1 VASHETEEYISMTLS
16 RRSLARGI
24 AAAPLAYAAIRAG
37 STFDVSAQDGPVKI
51 GSKNFTEQLILGEM
65 YALLLENAGIAT
77 EKKLNLAG
85 TEVAQAALLKGEI
98 DLYPEYTGTGLTV
111 VLGMPVNEVM
121 QATPVGGLPEATP
134 VGAEADLDQ
143 RVYDLV
149 SDGYADQFDL
159 IWLDQSAFN
168 DTQALV
174 ITQDAAE
181 GGSIT
186 SISQLVPKAG
196 EITIVAAADALD
208 RDDGIKGI
216 EQTYGLKFG
225 NVLTVDPSLRYQA
238 IEDGQAQAVLAFSTD
253 GQIAGMDLVLLDD
266 DKNLWLPYHVAPVV
280 RNATLTAIPAI
291 ADALNPL
298 ASVLTDDIMAGLN
311 WQVDGPDKLDPEEV
325 ARTFLT
331 EQGLISG

>member
-1 VASHETEEYISMTLS
+1 MTLS
-16 RRSLARGI
+16 RRSLARGL
-24 AAAPLAYAAIRAG
+24 ATAPLAYAAIRSGA
-37 STFDVSAQDGPVKI
+37 SFDVAAQDGPVKI

-65 YALLLENAGIAT
+65 YALLLENAGITT

-85 TEVAQAALLKGEI
+85 TEVAQAALVKGEI

-121 QATPVGGLPEATP
+121 TATPVGGMPEATP
-134 VGAEADLDQ
+134 DSEAESLDQ

-174 ITQDAAE
+174 ITQDVAE
-181 GGSIT
+181 GGAIT
-186 SISQLVPKAG
+186 TISQLAPKAG

-216 EQTYGLKFG
+216 EQSYGLKFG

-253 GQIAGMDLVLLDD
+253 GQIAGMNLVLLDD

-280 RNATLTAIPAI
+280 RDATLTAYPGI

-298 ASVLTDDIMAGLN
+298 APILTDDIMAGLN

>member
-1 VASHETEEYISMTLS
+1 MTLS
-16 RRSLARGI
+16 RRSLARGL
-24 AAAPLAYAAIRAG
+24 AAAPLAYAAIRTGA
-37 STFDVSAQDGPVKI
+37 TFSVSAQEGPVRI

-85 TEVAQAALLKGEI
+85 TEVAQAALVAGEI

-121 QATPVGGLPEATP
+121 TATPVGGMPESTP
-134 VGAEADLDQ
+134 VGAEASLDQ

-149 SDGYADQFDL
+149 SDGYVDQFDL

-181 GGSIT
+181 GGAIT
-186 SISQLVPKAG
+186 TISQLVPKAG
-196 EITIVAAADALD
+196 ELTIVAAADALD

-238 IEDGQAQAVLAFSTD
+238 IEGGQAQAVLAFSTD
-253 GQIAGMDLVLLDD
+253 GQIAGMGLVLLDD

-280 RNATLTAIPAI
+280 REATLTANPGI

-298 ASVLTDDIMAGLN
+298 APVLTDEIMAGLN

-331 EQGLISG
+331 EQGLISS

>member
-1 VASHETEEYISMTLS
+1 MTLS
-16 RRSLARGI
+16 RRSLARGL
-24 AAAPLAYAAIRAG
+24 AAAPLAYAAIRTG
-37 STFDVSAQDGPVKI
+37 STFDISAQDGPVRI

-77 EKKLNLAG
+77 EKQLNLAG
-85 TEVAQAALLKGEI
+85 TEVAQSALVAGEI

-121 QATPVGGLPEATP
+121 QATPVGGMPEATP
-134 VGAEADLDQ
+134 VGAEASVDQ

-149 SDGYADQFDL
+149 SEGYADQFDL

-168 DTQALV
+168 NTQALV

-181 GGSIT
+181 GGSIET
-186 SISQLVPKAG
+186 ISQLAPKAG

-208 RDDGIKGI
+208 RDDGIRGI
-216 EQTYGLKFG
+216 EETYGLTFG
-225 NVLTVDPSLRYQA
+225 NVVTVDPSLRYQA

-253 GQIAGMDLVLLDD
+253 GQIAGMDLVLLED

-280 RNATLTAIPAI
+280 RDATLTAYPGI

-298 ASVLTDDIMAGLN
+298 ASVLTDDVMAGLN

>member
-1 VASHETEEYISMTLS
+1 MTIS
-16 RRSLARGI
+16 RRSLARGL
-24 AAAPLAYAAIRAG
+24 ASAPLAYAAFRSGA
-37 STFDVSAQDGPVKI
+37 TFGVSAQDGPVKI

-65 YALLLENAGIAT
+65 YALLLENAGIPT

-85 TEVAQAALLKGEI
+85 TEVAQAALLAGEI
-98 DLYPEYTGTGLTV
+98 DLYPEYTGTGLTL

-121 QATPVGGLPEATP
+121 TATPVGGMPEATP
-134 VGAEADLDQ
+134 SSAEASLDQ

-149 SDGYADQFDL
+149 SDGYVEQFDL

-174 ITQDAAE
+174 ITPEVAE
-181 GGSIT
+181 DGAVT
-186 SISQLVPKAG
+186 TISQLAPKAG

-208 RDDGIKGI
+208 RDDGIRGI
-216 EQTYGLKFG
+216 EDTYGLKFG

-253 GQIAGMDLVLLDD
+253 GQISGMGLVLLED

-280 RNATLTAIPAI
+280 REATLTAYPAI

-298 ASVLTDDIMAGLN
+298 APILTDDIMSGLN
-311 WQVDGPDKLDPEEV
+311 WQVDGPDKLDPDEV
-325 ARTFLT
+325 ARTFLA
-331 EQGLISG
+331 EQGLIPA

>member
-1 VASHETEEYISMTLS
+1 MTLS
-16 RRSLARGI
+16 RRSLARGLV
-24 AAAPLAYAAIRAG
+24 AAPLAYAAIRTG
-37 STFDVSAQDGPVKI
+37 SSIGVSAQDSPVKI

-77 EKKLNLAG
+77 EKQLNLAG
-85 TEVAQAALLKGEI
+85 TEVAQAALVAGEI

-121 QATPVGGLPEATP
+121 QATPVGGMPEATP
-134 VGAEADLDQ
+134 AGAEASLDQ

-149 SDGYADQFDL
+149 SDGYAEQFDL

-174 ITQDAAE
+174 ITQEAAE
-181 GGSIT
+181 GGAIT
-186 SISQLVPKAG
+186 TISQLAPKAG

-208 RDDGIKGI
+208 RDDGIRGI
-216 EQTYGLKFG
+216 EQTYGLTFG
-225 NVLTVDPSLRYQA
+225 NVVTVDPSLRYQA

-253 GQIAGMDLVLLDD
+253 GQIAGMDLVLLED

-280 RNATLTAIPAI
+280 RNATLTANPGI

-298 ASVLTDDIMAGLN
+298 APILTDDLMAALN

>member
-1 VASHETEEYISMTLS
+1 MTLS

-24 AAAPLAYAAIRAG
+24 AAAPLAYAAIRTG
-37 STFDVSAQDGPVKI
+37 STFGVSAQDGPVKI

-77 EKKLNLAG
+77 EKQLNLAG
-85 TEVAQAALLKGEI
+85 TEVAQAALVAGEI

-121 QATPVGGLPEATP
+121 TATPVGGMPEATP
-134 VGAEADLDQ
+134 VGAEASLDQ

-149 SDGYADQFDL
+149 SDGYVDQFDL

-174 ITQDAAE
+174 ITPDVAE
-181 GGSIT
+181 DGAIT
-186 SISQLVPKAG
+186 TISQLAPKAG

-208 RDDGIKGI
+208 RDDGIRGI
-216 EQTYGLKFG
+216 EETYELKFG

-253 GQIAGMDLVLLDD
+253 GQIAGMGLVLLED

-280 RNATLTAIPAI
+280 REATLTAYPGI

-298 ASVLTDDIMAGLN
+298 APILTDDIMSGLN

-325 ARTFLT
+325 ARTFLV

>member
-1 VASHETEEYISMTLS
+1 MTLS
-16 RRSLARGI
+16 RRSLARGL
-24 AAAPLAYAAIRAG
+24 AAAPLAYAAIRTGA
-37 STFDVSAQDGPVKI
+37 TFSVSAQEGPVRI

-85 TEVAQAALLKGEI
+85 TEVAQAALVAGEI

-121 QATPVGGLPEATP
+121 TATPVGGMPESTP
-134 VGAEADLDQ
+134 VGAEASLDQ

-149 SDGYADQFDL
+149 SDGYVDQFDL

-181 GGSIT
+181 GGAIT
-186 SISQLVPKAG
+186 TISQLVPKAG
-196 EITIVAAADALD
+196 ELTIVAAADALD

-238 IEDGQAQAVLAFSTD
+238 IEGGQAQAVLAFSTD
-253 GQIAGMDLVLLDD
+253 GQIAGMGLVLLDD

-280 RNATLTAIPAI
+280 REATLTANPGI

-298 ASVLTDDIMAGLN
+298 APVLTDEIMAGLN

>member
-1 VASHETEEYISMTLS
+1 MTLS
-16 RRSLARGI
+16 RRSLAKGL
-24 AAAPLAYAAIRAG
+24 AATPLALAALRVG
-37 STFDVSAQDGPVKI
+37 PVPGVFAQEGPVKI
-51 GSKNFTEQLILGEM
+51 GSKNFTEQFILGEM
-65 YALLLENAGIAT
+65 YALLLENAGIKT

-85 TEVAQAALLKGEI
+85 TQVAQEALLKGEI

-111 VLGMPVNEVM
+111 VLEMPLDQIM
-121 QATPVGGLPEATP
+121 SATPVGGMPEATP
-134 VGAEADLDQ
+134 VGAEASLDQ

-149 SDGYADQFDL
+149 SDGYVDQFDL

-174 ITQDAAE
+174 ITRDVAGDGAIATISDLAAR
-181 GGSIT
+181 
-186 SISQLVPKAG
+186 AG

-225 NVLTVDPSLRYQA
+225 NVLTVDPALRYKA

-253 GQIAGMDLVLLDD
+253 GQISGMDLVLLDD

-280 RNATLTAIPAI
+280 REDTLDANPGI

-298 ASVLTDDIMAGLN
+298 APVLTDDIMAALN

-325 ARTFLT
+325 ARTFLV
-331 EQGLISG
+331 EQGLIGG

>member
-1 VASHETEEYISMTLS
+1 MTLS
-16 RRSLARGI
+16 RRSLARGL
-24 AAAPLAYAAIRAG
+24 AAAPLAYAAIRTGA
-37 STFDVSAQDGPVKI
+37 TFSASAQEGPVKI

-77 EKKLNLAG
+77 EKTLNLAG
-85 TEVAQAALLKGEI
+85 TEVAQAALVAGEI

-111 VLGMPVNEVM
+111 VLGMPVNEIM
-121 QATPVGGLPEATP
+121 QATPVGGMPEATP
-134 VGAEADLDQ
+134 VGAEASLDQ
-143 RVYDLV
+143 RVFDLV

-159 IWLDQSAFN
+159 IWLDPSAFN
-168 DTQALV
+168 NTQALA
-174 ITQDAAE
+174 ITQDASD
-181 GGSIT
+181 GGAIT
-186 SISQLVPKAG
+186 TISQLAPKAG

-208 RDDGIKGI
+208 RDDGIRGI
-216 EQTYGLKFG
+216 EQTYGLTFG
-225 NVLTVDPSLRYQA
+225 NVVTVDPSLRYQA

-253 GQIAGMDLVLLDD
+253 GQIAGMELVLLED
-266 DKNLWLPYHVAPVV
+266 DKNLWLPYNVAPVV
-280 RNATLTAIPAI
+280 REATLTANPGI

-298 ASVLTDDIMAGLN
+298 APILTDDIMASLN

>member
-1 VASHETEEYISMTLS
+1 MTLS
-16 RRSLARGI
+16 RRSLARGL
-24 AAAPLAYAAIRAG
+24 AAAPLAYAAIRTG
-37 STFDVSAQDGPVKI
+37 STFGVAAQDGPVKI

-85 TEVAQAALLKGEI
+85 TEVAQAALVKGEI

-121 QATPVGGLPEATP
+121 QATPVGGMPEATP

-174 ITQDAAE
+174 ITPDVAE
-181 GGSIT
+181 NGAIT
-186 SISQLVPKAG
+186 TISQLAPKAG

-253 GQIAGMDLVLLDD
+253 GQIAGMNLVLLDD

-280 RNATLTAIPAI
+280 RDATLTAYPGI

-298 ASVLTDDIMAGLN
+298 APILTDDIMAGLN

>member
-1 VASHETEEYISMTLS
+1 MTLS
-16 RRSLARGI
+16 RRSLARGL
-24 AAAPLAYAAIRAG
+24 AAAPLAYAAFRTG
-37 STFDVSAQDGPVKI
+37 STLSVSAQEGPVKI

-85 TEVAQAALLKGEI
+85 TEVAQAALVAGEI

-121 QATPVGGLPEATP
+121 TATPVGGMPESTP
-134 VGAEADLDQ
+134 VGAEASLDQ

-181 GGSIT
+181 GGAIT
-186 SISQLVPKAG
+186 TISQLAPKAG

-253 GQIAGMDLVLLDD
+253 GQIAGMGLVLLDD

-280 RNATLTAIPAI
+280 RDATLTANPGI

-298 ASVLTDDIMAGLN
+298 APVLTDEIMAGLN

>member
-1 VASHETEEYISMTLS
+1 MTLS
-16 RRSLARGI
+16 RRSLARGL
-24 AAAPLAYAAIRAG
+24 AAAPLAYAAMRAG
-37 STFDVSAQDGPVKI
+37 STFSVSAQSGPVKI

-85 TEVAQAALLKGEI
+85 TEVAQAALVAGEI

-121 QATPVGGLPEATP
+121 QATPVGGMPEATP
-134 VGAEADLDQ
+134 VGAEASLDQ

-174 ITQDAAE
+174 ITQDVSD
-181 GGSIT
+181 GGAIT
-186 SISQLVPKAG
+186 SISQLAPKAG
-196 EITIVAAADALD
+196 EMTIVAAADALD

-253 GQIAGMDLVLLDD
+253 GQIAGMGLVLLDD

-280 RNATLTAIPAI
+280 RNATLTANPGI

-298 ASVLTDDIMAGLN
+298 APILTDEIMAGLN